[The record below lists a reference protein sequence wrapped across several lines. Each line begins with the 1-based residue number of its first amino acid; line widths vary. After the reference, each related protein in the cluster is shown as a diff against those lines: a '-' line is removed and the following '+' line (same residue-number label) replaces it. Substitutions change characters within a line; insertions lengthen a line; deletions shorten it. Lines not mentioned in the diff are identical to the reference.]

1 MIMPRF
7 SFPIRV
13 KVLLT
18 VLMLI
23 MIVMSLNTSTMAGL
37 FRSDKTAYIR
47 DLTVVMA
54 IHTAEEA
61 DALLRNYVAN
71 MQAFGDVIYDTRM
84 DPETKQDVI
93 QSLFRNYQDIVAITA
108 QRGDS
113 DPVTAFDTNELTRLE
128 VSRETLLQYRDQHP
142 LPAGTPWE
150 LELKMENIK
159 EGVGLLRLF
168 IEVPATES
176 RQAFVLAANIKP
188 ARLAAVTTRSRGFAV
203 SILDSNGQPLF
214 QKGAISE
221 NHATH
226 WANRANSKSGNAI
239 GTAIEFVED
248 GVPMIGAFAP
258 IANQALL
265 ATIQVPSSVVY
276 VSARDLLSNLK
287 VVALLLFA
295 VAAIASLIFARR
307 LSKPLENLTEA
318 AERVGKGQFEVS
330 VSSTSGDEI
339 GVLSRSFNRMTDELR
354 ERDAKLAGANAALVQ
369 SEKLAA
375 FGQLGAGIAHEVK
388 NPLAGILGYAQLALR
403 KLDSDSPIKKNLA
416 VIESETRR
424 CTEIISNLL
433 QFARQESGKMEP
445 TDVNAV
451 VDAALQ
457 IVDHQLGVN
466 NVRIS
471 KELAADL
478 PSFDANANQLQQ
490 VIMNFAINAQQAMGS
505 EGGSLVVRTRRGDAG
520 TVIIEV
526 EDDGPGV
533 SEDVRGKIFEP
544 FFSTKP
550 AGQGTGLGLS
560 VTYGIIKDHG
570 GEVWVEDAPGGGARF
585 VVSLPG
591 TRAQAA

>member
-1 MIMPRF
+1 MPRF

-18 VLMLI
+18 VLVLI
-23 MIVMSLNTSTMAGL
+23 MIVMSLNTSTMASL
-37 FRSDKTAYIR
+37 FRTDKTAYIR
-47 DLTVVMA
+47 DLTAVMA

-71 MQAFGDVIYDTRM
+71 MQAFGDVIYDPRM
-84 DPETKQDVI
+84 DPETKRDVI
-93 QSLFRNYQDIVAITA
+93 QSLFRNYKDIVAITA
-108 QRGDS
+108 QRADS
-113 DPVTAFDTNELTRLE
+113 APVTAFNTTDLTRLDL
-128 VSRETLLQYRDQHP
+128 SRKTLLDYRDQNP
-142 LPAGTPWE
+142 LPAATSRE
-150 LELKMENIK
+150 LELKMEHIK
-159 EGVGLLRLF
+159 EGVSLLRLF
-168 IEVPATES
+168 IEIPGTET
-176 RQAFVLAANIKP
+176 RDAFVLAANIKP
-188 ARLAAVTTRSRGFAV
+188 ARLAAVTTRSRGFKV
-203 SILDSNGQPLF
+203 SILDHEGQPLF
-214 QKGAISE
+214 QKGAMSE
-221 NHATH
+221 NRGPH
-226 WANRANSKSGNAI
+226 WTDQANSNSGNAI

-248 GVPMIGAFAP
+248 GVPMFGAFAP
-258 IANQALL
+258 IANRALL

-307 LSKPLENLTEA
+307 LSKPLEKLTEA
-318 AERVGKGQFEVS
+318 AEKVGKGQFEVS
-330 VSSTSGDEI
+330 LSSNSGDEI
-339 GVLSRSFNRMTDELR
+339 GVLSRSFNRMTGELH
-354 ERDAKLAGANAALVQ
+354 ERDIKLAGANAALVQ

-403 KLDSDSPIKKNLA
+403 KLDEDSPIKKNLT

-433 QFARQESGKMEP
+433 QFARQESGKKEP

-505 EGGSLVVRTRRGDAG
+505 EGGSLVVRTRQGDAG

-533 SEDVRGKIFEP
+533 SEEVRGKIFEP

-570 GEVWVEDAPGGGARF
+570 GEVWVEDVPGGGARF
-585 VVSLPG
+585 VVSLPS
-591 TRAQAA
+591 TSVQAA

>member
-1 MIMPRF
+1 MPRF

-13 KVLLT
+13 KGLLIVL
-18 VLMLI
+18 VLI
-23 MIVMSLNTSTMAGL
+23 MIVMSLNTSTMANL
-37 FRSDKTAYIR
+37 FRDDKTAYIR

-54 IHTAEEA
+54 MHTAEEA

-71 MQAFGDVIYDTRM
+71 IRAFGDVIYDTEI
-84 DPETKQDVI
+84 DPNTKRDVI
-93 QSLFRNYQDIVAITA
+93 QNLFRNYDDIVAITA
-108 QRGDS
+108 RRGTA
-113 DPVTAFDTNELTRLE
+113 DPVTAIDEIDLARVDISRSEFLEYRELNPVPAVAPAQLE
-128 VSRETLLQYRDQHP
+128 V
-142 LPAGTPWE
+142 
-150 LELKMENIK
+150 KMEYIK
-159 EGVGLLRLF
+159 EGVGLLRVLVE
-168 IEVPATES
+168 IPATETDEAS
-176 RQAFVLAANIKP
+176 TLAASIKP
-188 ARLAAVTTRSRGFAV
+188 ARLAAVTTRTRGFDVALLNREGRPILRKDGPTTANQELHWTHGLGESADNAV
-203 SILDSNGQPLF
+203 
-214 QKGAISE
+214 
-221 NHATH
+221 
-226 WANRANSKSGNAI
+226 
-239 GTAIEFVED
+239 GTALEFVED

-258 IANQALL
+258 AAEGAIL

-276 VSARDLLSNLK
+276 VTARELLSDLK

-295 VAAIASLIFARR
+295 AAAIASLVIARR
-307 LSKPLENLTEA
+307 VSRPLEKLTEA
-318 AERVGKGQFEVS
+318 AEKVGQGQFEVS
-330 VSSTSGDEI
+330 VESTSGDEI
-339 GVLSRSFNRMTDELR
+339 GALSRSFNRMTDELR

-388 NPLAGILGYAQLALR
+388 NPLAGILGYTQLALR
-403 KLDSDSPIKKNLA
+403 KLDDDSPIRKNLT
-416 VIESETRR
+416 VIETETRR

-445 TDVNAV
+445 TDINAV

-471 KELAADL
+471 KELAANL
-478 PSFDANANQLQQ
+478 PSCEVNANQLQQ
-490 VIMNFAINAQQAMGS
+490 AIMNFAINAQQAMGS
-505 EGGSLVVRTRRGDAG
+505 EGGSLVLRTRLGDADK
-520 TVIIEV
+520 VIIEV

-533 SEDVRGKIFEP
+533 PDDVRGKIFEP

-570 GEVWVEDAPGGGARF
+570 GEVWVEDVPGGGARF
-585 VVSLPG
+585 VVSLPS